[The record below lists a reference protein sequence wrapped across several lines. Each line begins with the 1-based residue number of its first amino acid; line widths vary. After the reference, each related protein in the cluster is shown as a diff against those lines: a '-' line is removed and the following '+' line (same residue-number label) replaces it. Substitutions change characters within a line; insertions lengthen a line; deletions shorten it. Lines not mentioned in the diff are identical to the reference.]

1 MTPQIKPAEH
11 SVRGLKQS
19 FYQPTLAPLPG
30 WSASSMTIRATR
42 TQFVWTPILGWV
54 LLSCAAT
61 AAHAQVETLS
71 PAKQTLDQQ
80 TPQLDL
86 PDATSSGGGVAERGN
101 ELGISV
107 GAFTLF
113 PQLDLN
119 LGYDDNVFATTTATT
134 ASAVAVVRPALELRS
149 EWLNHS
155 LRLLASGGFGYYA
168 SAPTQNFQNYIIQ
181 ADGRLDIRNDVY
193 ATGLIGFRRTT
204 EALGTPNVSF
214 AQAPTVVDSVPIEL
228 GLYQR
233 FNRLF
238 YQLSVSATRYWYY
251 DYSTISSLGLPAASR
266 DRTEYEEKIKFGYE
280 LTENFTFFVAPG
292 INQRVYVDTI
302 NSAGQQRDSTGL
314 SMAVGASWSLGPKST
329 LDGSV
334 GVVNQTYTASG
345 TSTSAT
351 MFSLGG
357 SWNGYEPLV
366 VRPILMRSI
375 NESAL
380 ANYQNYVSTVA
391 GIDFTYDIHYP
402 WKAVGGFSYNTAD
415 YTPAP
420 GVSGV
425 NPRTDYFVKASLGL
439 LYEVR
444 PQYSIGPLYEYS
456 QGWSSDVAAGG
467 PQYSRNF
474 FSIRLVAKR

>member
-1 MTPQIKPAEH
+1 
-11 SVRGLKQS
+11 
-19 FYQPTLAPLPG
+19 
-30 WSASSMTIRATR
+30 MTIRASRTR
-42 TQFVWTPILGWV
+42 FVWTPVLGWA
-54 LLSCAAT
+54 LLSCAST
-61 AAHAQVETLS
+61 AVHAQVETLS

-80 TPQLDL
+80 TPQVDL
-86 PDATSSGGGVAERGN
+86 PDASASTGGAVERRGN

-119 LGYDDNVFATTTATT
+119 LGYDDNVFATSTAPT
-134 ASAVAVVRPALELRS
+134 ASAVGVVRPSLELRS

-155 LRLLASGGFGYYA
+155 IRLVASGGFGFYA
-168 SAPTQNFQNYIIQ
+168 NAPTQNFQNYLIQ
-181 ADGRLDIRNDVY
+181 ADGKLDIRNDVY
-193 ATGLIGFRRTT
+193 ATGLIAFRRNT

-238 YQLSVSATRYWYY
+238 YQLNVSATKYWYY
-251 DYSTISSLGLPAASR
+251 DYSTITSLGLPAASR
-266 DRTEYEEKIKFGYE
+266 DRTEYEERIKIGYE
-280 LTENFTFFVAPG
+280 VNDSLAFFIAPG
-292 INQRVYVDTI
+292 INQRRYVDTI
-302 NSAGQQRDSTGL
+302 NSAGQQRDSTGWNV
-314 SMAVGASWSLGPKST
+314 AVGASWTVGAKTS
-329 LDGSV
+329 LDGSI
-334 GVVNQTYTASG
+334 GLTSQNYTASG
-345 TSTSAT
+345 QSTSAT
-351 MFSLGG
+351 IFSLSG

-366 VRPILMRSI
+366 LRPVLTRSI

-402 WKAVGGFSYNTAD
+402 WKAVGGISYNTAD

-420 GVSGV
+420 GVAGV
-425 NPRTDYFVKASLGL
+425 NPRTDYFVKASLGV

-456 QGWSSDVAAGG
+456 QGSSTDVAAGG

>member
-1 MTPQIKPAEH
+1 MA
-11 SVRGLKQS
+11 
-19 FYQPTLAPLPG
+19 
-30 WSASSMTIRATR
+30 IRASRTR
-42 TQFVWTPILGWV
+42 FVWTPILGWV
-54 LLSCAAT
+54 LLSCAGT
-61 AAHAQVETLS
+61 AVHAQVETPS

-80 TPQLDL
+80 TPQVDL
-86 PDATSSGGGVAERGN
+86 PDATSATGGSAGGGN

-107 GAFTLF
+107 GAFTLY

-119 LGYDDNVFATTTATT
+119 LGYDDNVFATSTATT
-134 ASAVAVVRPALELRS
+134 ASALAVVRPALELKS

-155 LRLLASGGFGYYA
+155 LRLVASGGFGFYA
-168 SAPTQNFQNYIIQ
+168 NAPTQNFQNYLIQ
-181 ADGRLDIRNDVY
+181 ADGRLDIRNDFY
-193 ATGLIGFRRTT
+193 ATGLIAFRRAT

-214 AQAPTVVDSVPIEL
+214 AQAPTVVDSVPVEL

-238 YQLSVSATRYWYY
+238 YQLNVSATKYWYY
-251 DYSTISSLGLPAASR
+251 DYSTITSLGLPAASR
-266 DRTEYEEKIKFGYE
+266 DRTEYEERIRLGYE
-280 LTENFTFFVAPG
+280 INENLSVFIAPA
-292 INQRVYVDTI
+292 INQRVYVETA
-302 NSAGQQRDSTGL
+302 NTAGQQRDSTGL
-314 SMAVGASWSLGPKST
+314 SMAVCATWAFGPKSS
-329 LDGSV
+329 LDGAI
-334 GVVNQTYTASG
+334 GVTSQTYTASG

-351 MFSLGG
+351 LFSLGG

-380 ANYQNYVSTVA
+380 SNYLNYVSTVA

-420 GVSGV
+420 GVAGV
-425 NPRTDYFVKASLGL
+425 NARTDTFVKASIGL

-444 PQYSIGPLYEYS
+444 PQYSIGPVYEYS
-456 QGWSSDVAAGG
+456 QGWSTDVPAGG

-474 FSIRLVAKR
+474 FSIRLVARR

>member
-1 MTPQIKPAEH
+1 
-11 SVRGLKQS
+11 
-19 FYQPTLAPLPG
+19 
-30 WSASSMTIRATR
+30 MTIRASRTR
-42 TQFVWTPILGWV
+42 FVWTPVLGWA

-61 AAHAQVETLS
+61 AVHAQVETIS

-80 TPQLDL
+80 TPQVDL
-86 PDATSSGGGVAERGN
+86 PDASSSATGGAAERGN
-101 ELGISV
+101 DLGISV

-113 PQLDLN
+113 PQVDLS
-119 LGYDDNVFATTTATT
+119 LGYDDNVFATATATT

-168 SAPTQNFQNYIIQ
+168 NAPTQNFQNYLIQ
-181 ADGRLDIRNDVY
+181 ADGRIDIRNDVY
-193 ATGLIGFRRTT
+193 ATGLIAFRRTT

-233 FNRLF
+233 FNRLY
-238 YQLSVSATRYWYY
+238 YQLSVSATKYWYY
-251 DYSTISSLGLPAASR
+251 DYSTITSLGLPAASR
-266 DRTEYEEKIKFGYE
+266 DRTEYDEKIKIGYE
-280 LTENFTFFVAPG
+280 LTDNFSFFVTPG
-292 INQRVYVDTI
+292 INQRRYVDTV
-302 NSAGQQRDSTGL
+302 NTAGQQRDSTGWN
-314 SMAVGASWSLGPKST
+314 MAVGASWTLGPKST

-334 GVVNQTYTASG
+334 GVLSQTYTATG

-366 VRPILMRSI
+366 VRPILSRSI

-474 FSIRLVAKR
+474 FAIRLVAKR